1 MSLKLPYYLD
11 LVRAFYSNLDIHNDT
26 LISEVYGIKMI
37 IDEPLSFE
45 LNQLSSDGVPFEG
58 TINED

>member
-11 LVRAFYSNLDIHNDT
+11 LVRAFYTNLDIQDGT

-37 IDEPLSFE
+37 IDESLFFE
-45 LNQLSSDGVPFEG
+45 LTQLSSDGVPFEG